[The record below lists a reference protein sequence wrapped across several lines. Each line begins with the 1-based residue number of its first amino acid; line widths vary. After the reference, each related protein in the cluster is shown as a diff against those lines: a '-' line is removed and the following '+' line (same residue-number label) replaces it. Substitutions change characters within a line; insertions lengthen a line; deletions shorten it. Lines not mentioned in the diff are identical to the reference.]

1 MASLKHLSN
10 GVSELLIPSNTCII
24 GSCLILTSDLRNTTA
39 NAHYSMLFK
48 KYLSYFISNSLYGY
62 YYVYFRQYL
71 KYFIFVTMAFM
82 THIGNALYAIIIEC
96 FKDFEQ
102 YSLYNHILI
111 HARMDKMCILMDIW
125 SILTHWMLCL
135 LLFITKKRQ
144 NFSKTMKTLQ
154 FRHRII
160 SKNKYMAP
168 QWFQANIFI

>member
-10 GVSELLIPSNTCII
+10 GVSDLFIPSNTCIS
-24 GSCLILTSDLRNTTA
+24 GSCVILISDLRNTAA

-48 KYLSYFISNSLYGY
+48 PNLSYFISNSLYGY

-102 YSLYNHILI
+102 YSLYIHRLI

-135 LLFITKKRQ
+135 ILFVTKKD
-144 NFSKTMKTLQ
+144 
-154 FRHRII
+154 RILAKLLWKHYNSDI
-160 SKNKYMAP
+160 G
-168 QWFQANIFI
+168 